1 MQKLAEYWN
10 ERSSSQKQL
19 IVAAFVTTFMVVS
32 GFAWLANRTPMAL
45 LYGGLDS
52 ARAGEVMAELD
63 RTGVKS
69 EIRGDS
75 IWVDSGQRD
84 RMRMTL
90 AGMGLPAAGGAG
102 YEILDGMS
110 GFGTTSQMFDAAY
123 WRAKEG
129 ELARTILTVPN
140 VKAARVHIAPP
151 ASRGYR
157 NEAGGA
163 ASVTVTMGGGTL
175 DARQAR
181 SLQFL
186 VSSGVPGLDPDR
198 VKVIDSARGIV
209 STGEEA
215 AAADRASEMKRNVE
229 RILEPHLGPGNAI
242 VELNVDLVTETEQLS
257 EQTFD
262 PNGRALVSQES
273 EETSDQASNA
283 DQGAVTASSNLPE
296 GTGSS
301 GEQSRSSSSETRQRQ
316 NFEVSRVTREVLR
329 QPGATRR
336 LTVAVLVNGTE
347 QKAADGTASIVP
359 RAEAELEALRELVAS
374 AVGFDEARGDVITVK
389 SLPFSV
395 IGYDGT
401 MAQQHGILASLALND
416 LARLALIGLFAL
428 AVAMVVL
435 RPVLRARAPANAL
448 DDSAAAPRAVLAP
461 AAVAGNVDD
470 AKAPLPAPSVAIA
483 AAEFELPPPAG
494 QADAV
499 ARLRELMRERQE
511 ESVRI
516 LSGWIRQKEEA

>member
-32 GFAWLANRTPMAL
+32 GFAWLANQTPMAL

-175 DARQAR
+175 E
-181 SLQFL
+181 
-186 VSSGVPGLDPDR
+186 
-198 VKVIDSARGIV
+198 I
-209 STGEEA
+209 
-215 AAADRASEMKRNVE
+215 
-229 RILEPHLGPGNAI
+229 
-242 VELNVDLVTETEQLS
+242 
-257 EQTFD
+257 
-262 PNGRALVSQES
+262 GRAHV
-273 EETSDQASNA
+273 
-283 DQGAVTASSNLPE
+283 
-296 GTGSS
+296 
-301 GEQSRSSSSETRQRQ
+301 
-316 NFEVSRVTREVLR
+316 
-329 QPGATRR
+329 
-336 LTVAVLVNGTE
+336 
-347 QKAADGTASIVP
+347 
-359 RAEAELEALRELVAS
+359 
-374 AVGFDEARGDVITVK
+374 
-389 SLPFSV
+389 
-395 IGYDGT
+395 
-401 MAQQHGILASLALND
+401 
-416 LARLALIGLFAL
+416 
-428 AVAMVVL
+428 
-435 RPVLRARAPANAL
+435 
-448 DDSAAAPRAVLAP
+448 
-461 AAVAGNVDD
+461 
-470 AKAPLPAPSVAIA
+470 
-483 AAEFELPPPAG
+483 
-494 QADAV
+494 
-499 ARLRELMRERQE
+499 
-511 ESVRI
+511 
-516 LSGWIRQKEEA
+516 